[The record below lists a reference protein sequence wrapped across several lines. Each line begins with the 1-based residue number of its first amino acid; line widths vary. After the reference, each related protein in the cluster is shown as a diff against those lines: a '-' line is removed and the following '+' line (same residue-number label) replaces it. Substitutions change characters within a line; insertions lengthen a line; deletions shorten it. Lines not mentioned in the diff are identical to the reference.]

1 MIDIVFERDLL
12 LRDRSACEPAET
24 PSFCLNFDGV
34 LTPYA
39 RPAIAKC
46 ATCGEPCG
54 LSVDARLQVVME
66 EEAFACNDCCGHGC
80 EDGSCRLLCVTCGAD
95 VPGLREGE
103 SCETCVDRWKP

>member
-12 LRDRSACEPAET
+12 LRDRSACEPDET
-24 PSFCLNFDGV
+24 PSFYLVFDGV

-46 ATCGEPCG
+46 ATCGERAVCIG
-54 LSVDARLQVVME
+54 RYEAME
-66 EEAFACNDCCGHGC
+66 EDAFACNECCGHGC
-80 EDGSCRLLCVTCGAD
+80 DHGSCRFLCVTCGAD